1 MPPEQKVMDTV
12 GFYEFSVLLFLPDES
27 PSGLRA
33 SLRLREGVL
42 EFKAPGVWITLLANQ
57 VRLQRGGFN
66 GRQWRM
72 VWHTERGTAMLTGL
86 DDLLVLQRIA
96 PPPLADR
103 IGKAIGHR
111 DHRHWGLQTLLWLL
125 IAALVVLV
133 LLLQWWG

>member
-1 MPPEQKVMDTV
+1 M
-12 GFYEFSVLLFLPDES
+12 
-27 PSGLRA
+27 
-33 SLRLREGVL
+33 

-111 DHRHWGLQTLLWLL
+111 DHRHWGLLNLLWRL
-125 IAALVVLV
+125 IAARVVRV